1 MNIDKDQQ
9 EFLLKKN
16 HTFCMLPWVHITTTP
31 TGYATPCCVADE
43 WHKLDIKLAD
53 HISLQ
58 SLINAQQMKDLRLD
72 MLNERKNR
80 NCKNCYVQE
89 QHNVASLRQR
99 ANGKFGKFFTEAIAN
114 TEDDGYI
121 NDFKLRY
128 YDFRLNNICNMKCRT
143 CYSVNSSLWEAE
155 DAQQGKILKTKIKE
169 DVKDLFIREV
179 VNHIKHLDEA
189 YFAGGE
195 PLLMEEHYE
204 ILEELVRLG
213 RTDIRLRYNTN
224 VSVLKF
230 KDKNVLDL
238 WNKFDNKV
246 SISAS
251 LDHYGNKAEYIRHGT
266 NWDNIVKNMELLKN
280 HPNVSMSVNT
290 VLSVFN
296 FLTLPEFYYYM
307 IDKGWLTKDNAT
319 FSIYMMANPAYLS
332 TQLLPQALKDQG
344 LANID
349 TLIAHLEGKGF
360 VEHHMSYLKQIRPW
374 VTGADTHKTQIHNFK
389 AHTNRIDNMRSE
401 NFLDTFPELSKIFD

>member
-9 EFLLKKN
+9 EFLLKKSE
-16 HTFCMLPWVHITTTP
+16 TFCILPWVHITTTP
-31 TGYATPCCVADE
+31 TGMATPCCVADE
-43 WHKLDIKLAD
+43 WFKLDIKLSD
-53 HISLQ
+53 HDSLQ

-80 NCKNCYVQE
+80 NCRNCYVQE
-89 QHNVASLRQR
+89 QHNIESLRQR
-99 ANGKFGKFFTEAIAN
+99 TNSRFGKFFTETIAN

-143 CYSVNSSLWEAE
+143 CYSVNSSLWESE
-155 DAQQGKILKTKIKE
+155 DAKQGKILKTKIKE

-179 VNHIKHLDEA
+179 VNHIQHLDEA

-204 ILEELVRLG
+204 ILEELIRLG
-213 RTDIRLRYNTN
+213 RTDIKLRYNTN

-246 SISAS
+246 LISAS
-251 LDHYGNKAEYIRHGT
+251 LDHYGKKAEYIRHGT
-266 NWDNIVKNMELLKN
+266 NWDNIVKNMELLRN
-280 HPNVSMSVNT
+280 HPNVSVSVNT
-290 VLSVFN
+290 VLSIFN
-296 FLTLPEFYYYM
+296 FLTLPDFYDYM
-307 IDKGWLTKDNAT
+307 INKGWLTKDDST
-319 FSIYMMANPAYLS
+319 FSVYMMANPAYIS
-332 TQLLPQALKDQG
+332 TQVLPVELKEQG

-349 TLIAHLEGKGF
+349 TLIARLEKAGF
-360 VEHHMSYLKQIRPW
+360 VEHQLMYLKQIRTW
-374 VTGADTHKTQIHNFK
+374 VTAANTWDDQIYNFR
-389 AHTNRIDNMRSE
+389 TNTSRIDHLRSE
-401 NFLDTFPELSKIFD
+401 NFLDTFPELSKMFD